1 MIGTFSP
8 QAEPYTHEMPEE
20 TTPSGMFARGQ
31 YSARSK
37 VMLISWR
44 DYFSLHTV
52 SHWPKT
58 KVKKRKKK
66 LVTSVHLLSHCIFQA
81 TLSMN
86 QLLSFTREL
95 LRYCIWLKKWVN
107 YKLDLTASLLILL
120 SHYFGHLVKLNWCLV
135 WIYQPTNK
143 CSNKFDARLHVH
155 TFNHSFKV

>member
-52 SHWPKT
+52 SHWPKA

-95 LRYCIWLKKWVN
+95 LRYCIWVTKKGVHS
-107 YKLDLTASLLILL
+107 KLDSYCFLIDIMTLFWTSSEAELMPSLDL
-120 SHYFGHLVKLNWCLV
+120 SAH
-135 WIYQPTNK
+135 Q
-143 CSNKFDARLHVH
+143 
-155 TFNHSFKV
+155 